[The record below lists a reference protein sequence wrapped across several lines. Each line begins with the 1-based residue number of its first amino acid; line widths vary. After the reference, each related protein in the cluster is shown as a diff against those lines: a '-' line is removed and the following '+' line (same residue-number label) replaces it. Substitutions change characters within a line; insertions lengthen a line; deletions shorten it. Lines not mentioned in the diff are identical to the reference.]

1 MLAAQVLCLC
11 LWAAAAAAEE
21 TFDLTILHLNDFHA
35 RYEQTTVITGKC
47 PKEEEAKN
55 RCYGGFARIKTA
67 VDQERAKSPN
77 VLYLSAGDSFQG
89 TIWYSEFK
97 WRAMAHFLNLV
108 PHDAMS
114 LGNHEFDD
122 GLPGIVPFLENV
134 SFPVLAANLN
144 DTLEP
149 SIQGKYK
156 RSTIVTL
163 SGRRVGIVG
172 YLTVA
177 TQMISNPGLIDIH
190 DEVVAVR
197 KEARR
202 LRQEEGV
209 DIIIALGHAG
219 FAKDLEIARDVEEVD
234 VVVGGHTNTFLYT
247 GKNPSTEEKKGE
259 YPWVVTQASGRRV
272 PVVQAYAFGKYLG
285 RLVVSFDESG
295 EAVSWSGNPLLL
307 DNSVPQDEGILKE
320 LEPFRKEMEEKMKNP
335 IARTFVFLDG
345 SRKSCRLGECNLGN
359 LLTDAIV
366 HENAKYPDDRKWA
379 LTSLAVHHGGGI
391 RSSVSQLGDKGS
403 ITVED
408 VLAFAPFQN
417 TIDIVELRGVHV
429 KEMFEFSA
437 HRLDR
442 TGILRPAEFLQVSG
456 FMVVYDLNLPP
467 GSRVVRLQ
475 ARCLECVVPGLEDV
489 KDDEVYRV
497 AMPSFLANGGDG
509 YTVIRDNKINH
520 HLTGLL
526 DSDVY
531 VNYLSQMSP
540 IYQGT
545 ENRIL
550 FIDSE
555 ELCVGEGNL
564 LPSTTSYTTSH
575 ITKDGGGAAG
585 ATRGSLTL
593 VAAWVVLVVVAG
605 AVRGTAL

>member
-1 MLAAQVLCLC
+1 MLAARVLCVC
-11 LWAAAAAAEE
+11 LWAAAAAAE

-35 RYEQTTVITGKC
+35 RYEQTNVFSGRC
-47 PKEEEAKN
+47 SEDEEAKN

-67 VDQERAKSPN
+67 VDQERAQSPN
-77 VLYLSAGDSFQG
+77 VLYLSAGDYFQG
-89 TIWYSEFK
+89 TIWYTVHK

-114 LGNHEFDD
+114 FGNHEFDD
-122 GLPGIVPFLENV
+122 GLPGVVPFLENV
-134 SFPVLAANLN
+134 SFPVLAANLD

-172 YLTVA
+172 YLTVETLIIA
-177 TQMISNPGLIDIH
+177 NPGLIDIH

-202 LRQEEGV
+202 LRREEGV

-247 GKNPSTEEKKGE
+247 GKDPSTEERMGD

-285 RLVVSFDESG
+285 RLVVSFDERG
-295 EAVSWSGNPLLL
+295 EAVSWSGNPRLL

-320 LEPFRKEMEEKMKNP
+320 LEPFREQLEEKMKQE
-335 IARTFVFLDG
+335 IGRTFVFLDG
-345 SRKSCRLGECNLGN
+345 NRQSCRLRECNLGN
-359 LLTDAIV
+359 LEADAIV
-366 HENAKYPDDRKWA
+366 HENAKYPDDLRWA
-379 LTSLAVHHGGGI
+379 HTSLAVQNGGGI
-391 RSSVSQLGDKGS
+391 RASVSQLENNGS
-403 ITVED
+403 ITMED

-429 KEMFEFSA
+429 KEMFEYSVRKYDPTGMSA
-437 HRLDR
+437 P
-442 TGILRPAEFLQVSG
+442 GGFLQVSG
-456 FMVVYDLNLPP
+456 FVVVYDLNLPP

-475 ARCLECVVPGLEDV
+475 ARCLECVVPGLKDV

-509 YTVIRDNKINH
+509 YTVVRDNKINH

-555 ELCVGEGNL
+555 ELCAGEGNL

-575 ITKDGGGAAG
+575 ITEDGGGAAG

-605 AVRGTAL
+605 AVRGTTL